1 MSNDHVVR
9 PATVHD
15 VEKATATLGRAF
27 RDYPFTRY
35 TVDGRDHETRVRDLQ
50 GLFLAEIGMRCGE
63 VWVSDDVD
71 AVAVWTTPG
80 STGLAEAFASV
91 ADRVTELRGDRA
103 RAAELAEQATAKLQ
117 PSEPVWFLAT
127 VGVDPA
133 SQGRGLGRAVLEPGL
148 RAAERQGVA
157 ACLETSSEANV
168 ALYERLGFVVTG
180 VVELPDG
187 GPKVWAMRR

>member
-1 MSNDHVVR
+1 
-9 PATVHD
+9 
-15 VEKATATLGRAF
+15 
-27 RDYPFTRY
+27 
-35 TVDGRDHETRVRDLQ
+35 
-50 GLFLAEIGMRCGE
+50 MRCGE

-80 STGLAEAFASV
+80 STGLGEAFVSV
-91 ADRVTELRGDRA
+91 AARVTELRGDRA
-103 RAAELAEQATAKLQ
+103 RAAELAEQATAELQ

-148 RAAERQGVA
+148 SAAAQQGVA
-157 ACLETSSEANV
+157 ACLVTSSAAIV
-168 ALYERLGFVVTG
+168 ALYERLGFVVNG